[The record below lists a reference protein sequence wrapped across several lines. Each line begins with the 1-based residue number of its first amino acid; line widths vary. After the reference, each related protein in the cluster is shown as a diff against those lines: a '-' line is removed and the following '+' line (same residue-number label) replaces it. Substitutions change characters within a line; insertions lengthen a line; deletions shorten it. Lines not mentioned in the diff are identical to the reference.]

1 MGRVAKKAPETPKP
15 VEEIPTIT
23 QTRAKRTPKPNPRYA
38 NETLVATPKIP
49 DSESN
54 GSTDIEEKLPETK
67 IVKSTAKAS
76 AAKQS
81 AAKTAAAK
89 AKAGA
94 IKKQKIEF
102 DDDEKT
108 KDADE
113 IPLPS
118 PTPPPRTTRSGK
130 GNEKDSEIKVGEES
144 VSIIDVASIITSPE
158 KREESPKV
166 TRGSAGRKR
175 QAEPTTPVV
184 EIKEDSPKK
193 KKEEEKTSLITAR
206 KSYMPATPANK
217 AKQPIVEIKAEPK
230 IQPEAKKEPVTE
242 NKKEE
247 AAKNLANAIK
257 TRRSILPQQ
266 GSPEV
271 VDKKPKI
278 EVKTSPVVAKAVEPK
293 KLPVITRKEPMMKV
307 ITPNTAQKIITTS
320 SEQAA
325 KPAPRIL
332 NTMVTPKGAKE
343 SPIVKLAGDGMD
355 RKVFSIEMSDGSVV
369 EKRQTI
375 VKSSPIK
382 PSPIAVKENIAINKP
397 QPSALLKN
405 TLESELNRMKASAN
419 FVKRQSIPH
428 VRSPAVRSPQGIA
441 SHATSPSVQA
451 SPAARR
457 ITKFESW
464 YVIDVKDNEVQTPL
478 KHTHTFSLI
487 DMGNHI
493 QEIEL
498 PSANWE
504 YKITVQKRVRKAS
517 NDDEVYYGEITEGK
531 IPESEKHNY
540 QPNCILF
547 KRVHKDNN
555 PRVIIDRSIMFKT
568 ESYAITMNGKQ
579 CHLLGA
585 PSDISSLEDIEILLK
600 IIDSSSLSHSCVETN
615 C

>member
-38 NETLVATPKIP
+38 NETIVATPKLP

-67 IVKSTAKAS
+67 IVKSTTKAS
-76 AAKQS
+76 AAKQLVTS
-81 AAKTAAAK
+81 K

-113 IPLPS
+113 VPLPS

-130 GNEKDSEIKVGEES
+130 GNEKDNEIKLGEES
-144 VSIIDVASIITSPE
+144 VSIVDVSSIITSQE
-158 KREESPKV
+158 TTKEDSPKV

-175 QAEPTTPVV
+175 QAESTPVV
-184 EIKEDSPKK
+184 EIKDESPKK

-206 KSYMPATPANK
+206 KSYMPVTPANK
-217 AKQPIVEIKAEPK
+217 AKLPVVETKAEPK
-230 IQPEAKKEPVTE
+230 PEPEIKNEPVIE
-242 NKKEE
+242 SKKEE

-257 TRRSILPQQ
+257 TRRSIVPQQ
-266 GSPEV
+266 KTPEV
-271 VDKKPKI
+271 VDKKPRI
-278 EVKTSPVVAKAVEPK
+278 EVKPSPVVVAASKTIEPK
-293 KLPVITRKEPMMKV
+293 KLPVITRKEPMTKI

-343 SPIVKLAGDGMD
+343 SPVVKLAGDGTD

-369 EKRQTI
+369 EKKQPTI
-375 VKSSPIK
+375 VKSPIK
-382 PSPIAVKENIAINKP
+382 SSPIAVKENIAINKP

-428 VRSPAVRSPQGIA
+428 VRSPAIIPHVNA
-441 SHATSPSVQA
+441 ATNAVQTT
-451 SPAARR
+451 PGARR

-464 YVIDVKDNEVQTPL
+464 YVIDVKDHEIQTPL

-487 DMGNHI
+487 TMGNNI
-493 QEIEL
+493 QQIEL

-504 YKITVQKRVRKAS
+504 YKITVQKRVKKAT
-517 NDDEVYYGEITEGK
+517 NDDEVYYGEINDTK
-531 IPESEKHNY
+531 IPESEKQNY
-540 QPNCILF
+540 EPNCILF
-547 KRVHKDNN
+547 KRSHKDLN
-555 PRVIIDRSIMFKT
+555 PRVIIDRSIMFKVD
-568 ESYAITMNGKQ
+568 SYAITMNGKQ

-585 PSDISSLEDIEILLK
+585 PSDIKSLEDVEILLK